1 MLKLTAGYCFA
12 GGGGDCWGSVC
23 AGYSPLWAIEKDR
36 WAAAVFRHRFP
47 KCQVIEANIRELSD
61 DFLSSLPVPS
71 LYIFGSPCPDFS
83 TAGHRAGIAGTRGS
97 LFFEGLRPLR
107 LLQIP
112 YFIFENV
119 QGIFSSSSHPA
130 RQYAARIVQRY
141 ETGGWGLSKETYAL
155 ALSVK
160 KFHQGSDFKRILA
173 RV

>member
-1 MLKLTAGYCFA
+1 MQNLTAAYCFA

-23 AGYSPLWAIEKDR
+23 AGYSPLWAIEKDLG
-36 WAAAVFRHRFP
+36 AAAVFRRRFP
-47 KCQVIEANIRELSD
+47 DCRLIEADIRELSD
-61 DFLSSLPVPS
+61 EFLSSLPVPS

-107 LLQIP
+107 LLKIP

-130 RQYAARIVQRY
+130 SLQATRIIQRY
-141 ETGGWGLSKETYAL
+141 QSGGWGITQETYAL
-155 ALSVK
+155 AKSVK
-160 KFHQGSDFKRILA
+160 EFHKGSDFKRILWG
-173 RV
+173 V